1 VTGASG
7 ELLGVEIQPGPVGP
21 VEVAAASLGI
31 VGLTSGG
38 RYECEPT
45 RSRKVS
51 ARESTKASVA
61 PSGLTPLEEVIAA
74 RVVRN
79 APHGAAFDRR
89 NVVAVVGAQV
99 DQAAL
104 GVEGVVV
111 LIGGRSS
118 IGTGCLASGL
128 D

>member
-1 VTGASG
+1 MREPVERLGLHETFTAAALGGYPSQLRVTGASG

-89 NVVAVVGAQV
+89 NVVA
-99 DQAAL
+99 
-104 GVEGVVV
+104 
-111 LIGGRSS
+111 
-118 IGTGCLASGL
+118 
-128 D
+128 

>member
-1 VTGASG
+1 
-7 ELLGVEIQPGPVGP
+7 
-21 VEVAAASLGI
+21 VAAASLGI

-51 ARESTKASVA
+51 AREFDESQRRPVRADT
-61 PSGLTPLEEVIAA
+61 LEEVIAA

-104 GVEGVVV
+104 GVEGLVV

-118 IGTGCLASGL
+118 IGTGCNLASGL

>member
-1 VTGASG
+1 VRADQEPQGLRAGVRRKPAS
-7 ELLGVEIQPGPVGP
+7 PRR
-21 VEVAAASLGI
+21 AD
-31 VGLTSGG
+31 T
-38 RYECEPT
+38 
-45 RSRKVS
+45 
-51 ARESTKASVA
+51 
-61 PSGLTPLEEVIAA
+61 LEEVIAA

-104 GVEGVVV
+104 GVEGLVV

-118 IGTGCLASGL
+118 IGTGCNLASGL

>member
-1 VTGASG
+1 MLKYSQA
-7 ELLGVEIQPGPVGP
+7 PVGP

-45 RSRKVS
+45 RA
-51 ARESTKASVA
+51 ARSPRGSSTKASVA

-89 NVVAVVGAQV
+89 NVAAVVGAQV

-118 IGTGCLASGL
+118 IGTGYNLASGL